1 MKSLFSLNIF
11 KKHQKSLKTPESIIL
26 KNLKFVSLKNNL
38 LIYENITIYHHSEAI
53 FVPLLILDSTRG
65 VYLFEHKDWLY
76 DDLKNAKIEKVPK
89 REASYETLSFEKSHA
104 LMKRKFSE
112 MTQINSLPLHN
123 YVIMEHLNSAQYE
136 HLNSSFQELMPQEKI
151 MFNDLSQDEIIKKIK
166 DIPLPKEPLP
176 DIYTIIGN
184 IVVQYAILDNKNT
197 LNMATKEQQE
207 FIDAPFLSFEILSSP
222 TGSGKTTSFLLKVIL
237 QKLRNPNLKIII
249 IKPTALSCDLL
260 KRKLVNIIDRAQVE
274 FDATEIEIITPLEL
288 LNRHLKKLNKA
299 PLGNEIDASKTLV
312 DKEYSVADVIIGD
325 DSDMFSNEF
334 KYYLKQIQ
342 HGADLLLVRSNKQ
355 LNETYTF
362 NKNFVKENKKVL
374 FVKANP
380 HAKALQIISSLL
392 EFHRPKDI
400 LVVSSAL
407 SREKLSEDLESYIK
421 DSAVLLDNSLKLI
434 DQDIEK
440 LLLATY
446 SDTNAIEAKFVI
458 LMDICFASLIE
469 LEYAYNICSDSVY
482 VLHDDECKKLISLR
496 SDFEDSKK

>member
-11 KKHQKSLKTPESIIL
+11 KKHQKYLKTPESIIL
-26 KNLKFVSLKNNL
+26 KNLKSVSLISNL
-38 LIYENITIYHHSEAI
+38 LVYEDITIYHHAETI
-53 FVPLLILDSTRG
+53 FIPLLILDSARG

-76 DDLKNAKIEKVPK
+76 DDLKNSKIEKAPK
-89 REASYETLSFEKSHA
+89 QEPSYETLALEKSHVFIQ
-104 LMKRKFSE
+104 RKFSE
-112 MTQINSLPLHN
+112 MTHITYLPIYN
-123 YVIMEHLNSAQYE
+123 YAIMSHLNSDQYE
-136 HLNSSFQELMPQEKI
+136 HLDLSFRELMPYERI

-166 DIPLPKEPLP
+166 NIPLPKEPIP
-176 DIYTIIGN
+176 DMNTIIGN
-184 IVVQYAILDNKNT
+184 IVVQYAILDNKNH
-197 LNMATKEQQE
+197 LNMATKEQQA
-207 FIDAPFLSFEILSSP
+207 FIDSPFLSFELLSSP
-222 TGSGKTTSFLLKVIL
+222 TGSGKTTSILLKVIL
-237 QKLRNPNLKIII
+237 QKLRNPNLKIVI
-249 IKPTALSCDLL
+249 IKPTVLSCDLL
-260 KRKLVNIIDRAQVE
+260 KRKLLNIIERAQIE

-288 LNRHLKKLNKA
+288 LKRHLKKLNQA
-299 PLGNEIDASKTLV
+299 SLDDEIDASEALV
-312 DKEYSVADVIIGD
+312 NKEFSIADVIIGD

-407 SREKLSEDLESYIK
+407 SREKLNEDLEYFIK
-421 DSAVLLDNSLKLI
+421 DSVVLLDNSLKLI

-482 VLHDDECKKLISLR
+482 ILHDDECKKLISLR
-496 SDFEDSKK
+496 SDFEDNKK